1 MGNTDNHICNFIIFD
16 GSDSFFYSF
25 YRVFKI
31 QRTIRNT
38 SFGIDT
44 KNTDNGNVDAIF
56 EEGYRSAIKIAIFF
70 LLVAAVYPKLGF
82 ITRTLEI
89 DKSWNEIRETA
100 VNYMAENHY
109 EIESETPDMVT
120 FRIKGTVGRLTKMYE
135 DRITFTRTG
144 QGWNLEGLRKDA
156 FRLASG
162 LENRLS

>member
-1 MGNTDNHICNFIIFD
+1 MKHLVRSIKY
-16 GSDSFFYSF
+16 FFYFSIICILIITAL
-25 YRVFKI
+25 VLI
-31 QRTIRNT
+31 
-38 SFGIDT
+38 GAVE
-44 KNTDNGNVDAIF
+44 GNVDAIF
-56 EEGYRSAIKIAIFF
+56 EEGYRSVIKIAIFF

>member
-1 MGNTDNHICNFIIFD
+1 MKYLVRSIKY
-16 GSDSFFYSF
+16 FFYFSI
-25 YRVFKI
+25 VCTLI
-31 QRTIRNT
+31 ITALVLI
-38 SFGIDT
+38 GAVE
-44 KNTDNGNVDAIF
+44 GNVDAIF
-56 EEGYRSAIKIAIFF
+56 EEGYRSVIKIAIFF

-82 ITRTLEI
+82 ITRTLET

-100 VNYMAENHY
+100 VNYMAENRY

>member
-1 MGNTDNHICNFIIFD
+1 MKYLVRSIKY
-16 GSDSFFYSF
+16 FFYFSIICTLIITAL
-25 YRVFKI
+25 VLI
-31 QRTIRNT
+31 
-38 SFGIDT
+38 GAVE
-44 KNTDNGNVDAIF
+44 GNVDAIF
-56 EEGYRSAIKIAIFF
+56 EEGYRSVIKIAIFF

-82 ITRTLEI
+82 ITRTLET

-135 DRITFTRTG
+135 DRITFIRTG

>member
-1 MGNTDNHICNFIIFD
+1 MKYLVRSIKY
-16 GSDSFFYSF
+16 FFYFSIICTLIITAL
-25 YRVFKI
+25 VLI
-31 QRTIRNT
+31 
-38 SFGIDT
+38 GAVE
-44 KNTDNGNVDAIF
+44 GNVDAIF
-56 EEGYRSAIKIAIFF
+56 EEGYRSVIKIAIFF
-70 LLVAAVYPKLGF
+70 LLVAAVYPK
-82 ITRTLEI
+82 LEI

-162 LENRLS
+162 LENRLSLAFWLPHPRPHRNLHRNNVR

>member
-1 MGNTDNHICNFIIFD
+1 MKHLVRSIKY
-16 GSDSFFYSF
+16 FFYFSIICTLIITAL
-25 YRVFKI
+25 VLI
-31 QRTIRNT
+31 
-38 SFGIDT
+38 GAVE
-44 KNTDNGNVDAIF
+44 GNVDAIF
-56 EEGYRSAIKIAIFF
+56 EEGYRSVIKIAIFF

-82 ITRTLEI
+82 ITRTLET
-89 DKSWNEIRETA
+89 DKSWNEIREIA

-120 FRIKGTVGRLTKMYE
+120 FRIKGTAGKLTKMYE
-135 DRITFTRTG
+135 DRSTFTRTG